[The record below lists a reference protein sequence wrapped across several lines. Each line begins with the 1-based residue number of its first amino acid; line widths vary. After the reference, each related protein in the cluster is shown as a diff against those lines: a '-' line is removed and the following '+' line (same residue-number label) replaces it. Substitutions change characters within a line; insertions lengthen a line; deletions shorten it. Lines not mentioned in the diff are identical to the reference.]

1 MQGASGETYE
11 ELCGRVL
18 AADARLA
25 ELEGEQRATIGR
37 KEAVASAREL
47 VNHLKKSLGLSD
59 GVADVAWGRWL
70 YGYGYIN
77 AWREVHQV
85 EDVLLAVEPKEVVYA
100 TAVTNLDRLAGS
112 SAGKKE
118 TRLTAKLAALVD
130 ENGTATKAAGHED
143 VMTAVLEL
151 SEPRIVRIG
160 LSDAAEPDVVA
171 RFEEDKNRVLVR
183 ESAYRIHRAQNDAWD
198 KIVNL
203 RNRLLLTFTV
213 TVTLTYGMVVLV
225 VLRPGD
231 MTTQLTAAAAFFL
244 TGAAVGVFRELWD
257 TSRLR
262 TGTVFDYGL
271 AQVRLLA
278 TPVLSGLAALGG
290 VLVTNVAGSY
300 LIERATTASQGATTT
315 TSTPPTLDQV
325 FSLDKYQMG
334 LIVAAIFGL
343 TPGLFLERLHARQD
357 QYEKQIT
364 ELVPAKGA
372 DDPSS
377 ATTAGAAAV

>member
-1 MQGASGETYE
+1 M
-11 ELCGRVL
+11 
-18 AADARLA
+18 
-25 ELEGEQRATIGR
+25 
-37 KEAVASAREL
+37 
-47 VNHLKKSLGLSD
+47 
-59 GVADVAWGRWL
+59 
-70 YGYGYIN
+70 
-77 AWREVHQV
+77 HQV

-130 ENGTATKAAGHED
+130 GNGTATKAAGHED

-160 LSDAAEPDVVA
+160 LNDAAEPDVVA
-171 RFEEDKNRVLVR
+171 RFEKDKNRVLVR

-225 VLRPGD
+225 ALRPED

-300 LIERATTASQGATTT
+300 LIQGATNA
-315 TSTPPTLDQV
+315 TSTPTPTLDQV
-325 FSLDKYQMG
+325 FNLDTYQMG

-357 QYEKQIT
+357 EYEKQIT

-377 ATTAGAAAV
+377 TTTAGATAI